1 MLDKKD
7 YIIKQLHRTHNKKYE
22 NYVIT
27 RIWHLLNDIDI
38 KIITQQYIVRP
49 SGYALADL
57 YFPQFD
63 LVVEVN
69 ESYHLKRKELDNIRE
84 KDIVNAVNFKVKVID
99 TSKDINSIHKQIDDL
114 VDFVNTLK
122 KKGFKKWDYENE
134 FNNKQYIDKGYIDVK
149 DNAVF
154 CRSVDAY
161 NCFGNNYKA
170 LMRGGAIHKYIHNVN
185 IWFPKLYQN
194 GEWINDITFDENTIY
209 ESNVDFIKNAKAVKD
224 WLATDR
230 YIRYVFAQSKD
241 NLGRTLYRFLGE
253 YTLNREK
260 TIKEQKAVWERTN
273 TRVKTFKYKGSDNL

>member
-1 MLDKKD
+1 MYINIIDGDD
-7 YIIKQLHRTHNKKYE
+7 YFFTYTVKEYE
-22 NYVIT
+22 
-27 RIWHLLNDIDI
+27 
-38 KIITQQYIVRP
+38 IITKYYTPTISSKLINVTIECCFEEDKPLIEYINQYTEACTGRSQLTHATMHQHIVVFCDTDV
-49 SGYALADL
+49 LCD
-57 YFPQFD
+57 FD
-63 LVVEVN
+63 KCCFL
-69 ESYHLKRKELDNIRE
+69 
-84 KDIVNAVNFKVKVID
+84 
-99 TSKDINSIHKQIDDL
+99 
-114 VDFVNTLK
+114 
-122 KKGFKKWDYENE
+122 
-134 FNNKQYIDKGYIDVK
+134 YIDVK

-170 LMRGGAIHKYIHNVN
+170 LMRGGAIHKYIDNVN
-185 IWFPKLYQN
+185 IWFPKLYHN
-194 GEWINDITFDENTIY
+194 GEWNNDITFDENTIY

>member
-149 DNAVF
+149 TPAL
-154 CRSVDAY
+154 
-161 NCFGNNYKA
+161 FGNLVGELRFSNYLPEEEVGKHI
-170 LMRGGAIHKYIHNVN
+170 MR
-185 IWFPKLYQN
+185 
-194 GEWINDITFDENTIY
+194 
-209 ESNVDFIKNAKAVKD
+209 
-224 WLATDR
+224 
-230 YIRYVFAQSKD
+230 
-241 NLGRTLYRFLGE
+241 
-253 YTLNREK
+253 
-260 TIKEQKAVWERTN
+260 
-273 TRVKTFKYKGSDNL
+273 